1 MENKGIATEHKSG
14 IFGHL
19 VRKYDEYIEAYYL
32 EKYNSTRKKVFY
44 KKIMKKVLVNPKTIF
59 CPLVLIEDDSSMT
72 IEEYQLFLI
81 V

>member
-32 EKYNSTRKKVFY
+32 EKYNSTREKVFY
-44 KKIMKKVLVNPKTIF
+44 KKIMKKLLVNSCLYI
-59 CPLVLIEDDSSMT
+59 CSMLKGMYCV
-72 IEEYQLFLI
+72 INQNPDQLKI
-81 V
+81 